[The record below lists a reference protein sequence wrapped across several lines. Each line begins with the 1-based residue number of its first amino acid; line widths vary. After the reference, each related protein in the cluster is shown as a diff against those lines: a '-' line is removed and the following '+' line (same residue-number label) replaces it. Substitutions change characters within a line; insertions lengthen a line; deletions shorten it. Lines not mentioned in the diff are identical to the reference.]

1 MKIPRVLFSVICLCL
16 LFGAG
21 RNASTAGE
29 KKISKKQIPAAVLAA
44 FKTNYPAATI
54 KGQAVET
61 EKGKKFYEIESVDG
75 KTNRDLLYTPD
86 GKISE
91 IEEGMDIGTLPA
103 AMKGTVDMA
112 YPGGKLLKAEKVI
125 RGTDVTYELHVK
137 VGKKTKEVALDA
149 SGKILETDKKNGEKE
164 DEEKGEEEDD

>member
-1 MKIPRVLFSVICLCL
+1 MKILHVLFSVVIFSL
-16 LFGAG
+16 LLGVG
-21 RNASTAGE
+21 TAGE
-29 KKISKKQIPAAVLAA
+29 KKISKKQIPPAVLAA

-91 IEEGMDIGTLPA
+91 IEEDMDVATLPA
-103 AMKGTVDMA
+103 GMKEAADKA
-112 YPGGKLLKAEKVI
+112 YPAGKLVKAEKVMA
-125 RGTDVTYELHVK
+125 GTTVTYELHVK
-137 VGKKTKEVALDA
+137 VGKKTKEVVLDA
-149 SGKILETDKKNGEKE
+149 SGKILKAAKKGGEE
-164 DEEKGEEEDD
+164 DEEKEEKGEKEED